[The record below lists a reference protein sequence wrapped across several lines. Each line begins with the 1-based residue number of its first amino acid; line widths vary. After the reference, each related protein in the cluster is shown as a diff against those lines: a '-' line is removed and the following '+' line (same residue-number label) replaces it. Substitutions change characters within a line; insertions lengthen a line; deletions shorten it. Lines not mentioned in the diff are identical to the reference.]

1 MDKRC
6 MEKRE
11 HQVGGSVAQ
20 EEAKTMDKVK
30 VEIRFEEGNN
40 WIDGEL
46 INARWK
52 PVWNRLKEK

>member
-1 MDKRC
+1 

-46 INARWK
+46 INTRWK